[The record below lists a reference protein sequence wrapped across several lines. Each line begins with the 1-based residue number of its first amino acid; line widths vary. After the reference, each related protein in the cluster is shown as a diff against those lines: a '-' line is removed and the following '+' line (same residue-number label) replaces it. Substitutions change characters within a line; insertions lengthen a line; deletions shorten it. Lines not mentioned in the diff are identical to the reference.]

1 MLRQQGTAL
10 GGGEHLA
17 IKASNLRRI
26 LPDAKPVL
34 PEAGD
39 ADVYPHK
46 FADESWSDDSWDERD
61 PKWRAAVKN
70 MFLPRAVRGQQQA
83 RRSGWVVVLVCI
95 HFSFGWGIGGGAC
108 LCYNLRIIRFV

>member
-1 MLRQQGTAL
+1 MVVEFLAVGIKTGKQ
-10 GGGEHLA
+10 LA

-34 PEAGD
+34 PEADD

-61 PKWRAAVKN
+61 PKWRAAVKI
-70 MFLPRAVRGQQQA
+70 FLPRAVRGQQQA
-83 RRSGWVVVLVCI
+83 RRSGHVVVFRRLG
-95 HFSFGWGIGGGAC
+95 SGI
-108 LCYNLRIIRFV
+108 I

>member
-1 MLRQQGTAL
+1 MAFGIKTGKQ
-10 GGGEHLA
+10 LA

-34 PEAGD
+34 PEADD

-70 MFLPRAVRGQQQA
+70 MFSSSGGSRPAAGSKIRSRGRLSKA
-83 RRSGWVVVLVCI
+83 G
-95 HFSFGWGIGGGAC
+95 
-108 LCYNLRIIRFV
+108 